1 MLVYNSRVAMYM
13 DYTVQSSANNIQLT
27 EPNTFKHSD
36 QYTNEL
42 FIFNPLKTNKKW
54 KYFSIQLSRDFRNS
68 TVFWKVPGLIRLSFW

>member
-42 FIFNPLKTNKKW
+42 FIFNPLKTNKK
-54 KYFSIQLSRDFRNS
+54 
-68 TVFWKVPGLIRLSFW
+68 